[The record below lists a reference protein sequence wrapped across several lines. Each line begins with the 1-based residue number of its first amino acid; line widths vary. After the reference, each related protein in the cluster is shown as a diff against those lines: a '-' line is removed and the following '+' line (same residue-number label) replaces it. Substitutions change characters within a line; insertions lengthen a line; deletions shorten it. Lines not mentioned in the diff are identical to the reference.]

1 MEVGRMTNAQIAEEL
16 GITMEELEYFL
27 DEMEGK

>member
-1 MEVGRMTNAQIAEEL
+1 MEVGRMTNTQIAEEL
-16 GITMEELEYFL
+16 GITVEELEYFL